1 MQAWRISKANAA
13 NDLSGTG
20 AAQFGGRWNHA
31 DQPAVY
37 LALSASGCALDT
49 LVQCASLPQPGFQLV
64 HLQLPDDPALYW
76 QPALA
81 QLPPGWEVTPADRP
95 SMDFGSAWLER
106 REQLGLIVP
115 SAIITH
121 TRNLLLNPRH
131 PAMAQVRVLDVR
143 PFACG

>member
-1 MQAWRISKANAA
+1 MQAWRICKSSHA
-13 NDLSGTG
+13 NDLSGGG
-20 AAQFGGRWNHA
+20 AARFGGRWNHA

-37 LALSASGCALDT
+37 LALSAAGCALDT
-49 LVQCASLPQPGFQLV
+49 FVQCASVSRPGFTLV
-64 HLQLPDDPALYW
+64 HLQLPDDPTLYW

-81 QLPPGWEVTPADRP
+81 RLPEGWDITPADRP

-115 SAIITH
+115 SAAITH

-131 PAMAQVRVLDVR
+131 PAMAQVKVLDVR
-143 PFACG
+143 PISCG